1 MAHQTKTILKSIISV
16 LIHWAVQATEVQ
28 KNLWGALFA
37 SFLALWWVTELQV
50 LQKGKTETVA
60 ENKKERV
67 RRKGTKGRKRD
78 GNRQERV
85 GERETERESWHCHF
99 RSARQPTLCHHD
111 NGEMSYPAGKQG
123 CPRRRREGK
132 VVMRKKE
139 QERQGKKNR
148 AMEGSKWM
156 KSESLRIY
164 LWERKIERDRDRQIK
179 VAGVTAMVAKATE
192 AVKTLYYLA
201 ERNLLASTN
210 AARQ

>member
-1 MAHQTKTILKSIISV
+1 M
-16 LIHWAVQATEVQ
+16 
-28 KNLWGALFA
+28 
-37 SFLALWWVTELQV
+37 
-50 LQKGKTETVA
+50 A

-67 RRKGTKGRKRD
+67 RREGTKGRKRD

-85 GERETERESWHCHF
+85 GERETERELWHCHF

-123 CPRRRREGK
+123 CPRRRGEGK
-132 VVMRKKE
+132 VVMRKKRTRE
-139 QERQGKKNR
+139 TGEKNR

-192 AVKTLYYLA
+192 AVKTLHYLA

-210 AARQ
+210 VAWQWKSKTTSPKLLITTLIITGAILKLHLHSLNLLCYIHYHSNVWNW